1 MMTDRESL
9 TRREFLRL
17 LAVLAGAGGSVAGL
31 AERVLASTHPLQY
44 FKAVRG
50 GGPLTALER
59 EHVIDIRLP
68 AIAEDGA
75 NVPIVVSMSHPM
87 EPDHYIKSIQILNFR
102 DPVVNKGTYH
112 FSPANGQAYIATQL
126 RLDGG
131 DAEVFVVAECSRH
144 GKWIA
149 SKKLKVSLGGC

>member
-1 MMTDRESL
+1 MTDRESL

-17 LAVLAGAGGSVAGL
+17 LAVVAGAGGSVAGL

-44 FKAVRG
+44 FKAVG
-50 GGPLTALER
+50 GGRPLTALER

-68 AIAEDGA
+68 VIAEDGA

-102 DPVVNKGTYH
+102 DPVVNKGIYH
-112 FSPANGQAYIATQL
+112 FSPANGQAYISTQL

-131 DAEVFVVAECSRH
+131 DAEVFAVAECSRH